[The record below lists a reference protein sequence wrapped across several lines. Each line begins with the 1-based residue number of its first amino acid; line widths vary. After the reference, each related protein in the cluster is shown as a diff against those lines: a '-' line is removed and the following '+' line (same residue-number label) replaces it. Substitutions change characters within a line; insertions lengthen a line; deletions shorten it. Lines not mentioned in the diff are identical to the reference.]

1 MAGVIG
7 FITSLFDNSEKV
19 EEAINQEEFVEADKR
34 ITEIGNLEDSDNNQ
48 QSSPKDRLVCKFF
61 LEGKC
66 RFGEKCKNIHEASQG
81 NAEASP
87 KSRRKHSEKTD
98 KEKIIKMK
106 KPSMRTAED
115 VKNRILWDP
124 MLPEEFFII
133 GYLDRFM
140 GIMEESFST
149 FSWEHLASV
158 DYDVLAIPQHR
169 IQYFKYKSE
178 KVWDKSQRLDV
189 VFGSTGSEE
198 TIAELMDRVDREIVE
213 RREICIEEDGS
224 DSEEEEEEE
233 EDAYYSRPAVTLTMT
248 ERVNTD
254 DSVNLIAEEDR
265 STHFIA
271 IKINNQE
278 IIENLIRVQESIM
291 AREELLQECCMKRGL
306 FHITIAMLRIRGE
319 EGLDQARQM
328 MQRLKVEL
336 DSLLEDRS
344 RTLLTVRGLNNFG
357 QRVVYGEVEAAEP
370 GLLSSLVTR
379 VKRVVTEAGPG
390 VSLNDK
396 FGFVPHVTLAKVSR
410 PVARI
415 RRSKYIDSSYYEA
428 HINDTFGL
436 QNIDNLQLCVIDSST
451 RYDGF
456 YSTLTDLQF

>member
-7 FITSLFDNSEKV
+7 FITSFFDNSEKA
-19 EEAINQEEFVEADKR
+19 EEAIDQEEFAEADMR
-34 ITEIGNLEDSDNNQ
+34 ITEVENLEDSDNNQ
-48 QSSPKDRLVCKFF
+48 QFSPEDRLVCKFF

-66 RFGEKCKNIHEASQG
+66 RFGEKCKNIHEAGQG

-87 KSRRKHSEKTD
+87 KSRRKQNIKAD
-98 KEKIIKMK
+98 KEEIINKK

-133 GYLDRFM
+133 GYLDRFL
-140 GIMEESFST
+140 GIKEESFST

-178 KVWDKSQRLDV
+178 KVWDKLQRLDV

-198 TIAELMDRVDREIVE
+198 SICELMERVDREIIE
-213 RREICIEEDGS
+213 KREELREEDDS
-224 DSEEEEEEE
+224 DSEE

-254 DSVNLIAEEDR
+254 NHVNMIADEDR

-271 IKINNQE
+271 IKINNKE
-278 IIENLIRVQESIM
+278 IVKNLMKVQESIM

-306 FHITIAMLRIRGE
+306 FHITIAMLRIWGE
-319 EGLDQARQM
+319 EGLEKAKQM
-328 MQRLKVEL
+328 MQRLEAEL
-336 DSLLEDRS
+336 RTLLEDRS
-344 RTLLTVRGLNNFG
+344 RTVLTVRGLNSFG
-357 QRVVYGEVEAAEP
+357 QRVVYGEVEDEEP
-370 GLLSSLVTR
+370 DILASLVFR
-379 VKRVVTEAGPG
+379 VEVGPG
-390 VSLNDK
+390 ISLNDK
-396 FGFVPHVTLAKVSR
+396 LVSHVTLAKVSR
-410 PVARI
+410 PVARM
-415 RRSKYIDSSYYEA
+415 RRSKSTSTA
-428 HINDTFGL
+428 ATTRL
-436 QNIDNLQLCVIDSST
+436 TSTTPSATKSST
-451 RYDGF
+451 I
-456 YSTLTDLQF
+456 SSCAS

>member
-224 DSEEEEEEE
+224 DSEEEEE

>member
-7 FITSLFDNSEKV
+7 FITSFFDKSEKA
-19 EEAINQEEFVEADKR
+19 EEAIDQEEIAEADMR
-34 ITEIGNLEDSDNNQ
+34 ITEVENLADSDDNQ
-48 QSSPKDRLVCKFF
+48 QFSPEDRLVCKFF

-66 RFGEKCKNIHEASQG
+66 RFGEKCKNIHEAGQG
-81 NAEASP
+81 NAEASQ
-87 KSRRKHSEKTD
+87 KSRRKQNIKAD
-98 KEKIIKMK
+98 KEEIISKK

-133 GYLDRFM
+133 GYLDRFL
-140 GIMEESFST
+140 GIKEESFST

-198 TIAELMDRVDREIVE
+198 SICELMERVDREIIE
-213 RREICIEEDGS
+213 KREEHREEEDS
-224 DSEEEEEEE
+224 DSEE

-254 DSVNLIAEEDR
+254 NNVNMIAEEDR

-271 IKINNQE
+271 IKINSNE
-278 IIENLIRVQESIM
+278 IVNNLMTVQESIM

-306 FHITIAMLRIRGE
+306 FHITIAMLRIWCE
-319 EGLDQARQM
+319 EGLDEARRM
-328 MQRLKVEL
+328 MQRLGAEL
-336 DSLLEDRS
+336 RTLLEDRS
-344 RTLLTVRGLNNFG
+344 RTVLTVRGLNNFG

-370 GLLSSLVTR
+370 ELLASLVTR
-379 VKRVVTEAGPG
+379 VKRAVAEAGPG

-396 FGFVPHVTLAKVSR
+396 FGFVPHVTIAKVSR
-410 PVARI
+410 PVARM
-415 RRSKYIDSSYYEA
+415 RRSKYIDSGYYET
-428 HINDTFGL
+428 HINDTFGH

-456 YSTLTDLQF
+456 YSTLANLQF